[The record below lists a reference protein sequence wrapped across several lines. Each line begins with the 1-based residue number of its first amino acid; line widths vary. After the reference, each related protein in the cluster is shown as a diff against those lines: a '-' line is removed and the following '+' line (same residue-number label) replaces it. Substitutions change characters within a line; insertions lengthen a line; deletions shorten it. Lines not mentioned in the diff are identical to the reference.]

1 MKNKAKEA
9 FAAAIVQ
16 TLWLKGMITT
26 KERDRIQQKT
36 QEKLTRGNC

>member
-16 TLWLKGMITT
+16 TLWLKGMITS

>member
-16 TLWLKGMITT
+16 TLWLKGMITA